1 MATETNSYRP
11 HGMRGLF
18 IIWLGQMVAGIAT
31 STTFYALPFWI
42 SEKTGASGTALAAW
56 ESFFFAAYL
65 GFVLFALFFIDRYPR
80 KAMMLAYDFL
90 LLSATAVL
98 LVMEA
103 SGTLQVWHIYLNAIV
118 QGVGYAFRLPT
129 YSSVITILVPR
140 REYVRA
146 NGMLSLLYDTPEI
159 FGPVLAG
166 LLYLTFGLKGIL
178 AINLISFVFSI
189 GALLFVEIP
198 PTPHTDEGE
207 RSHAGFF
214 KAAMYGIGYILRRP
228 GLLGIQLIFFLG
240 NIFSG
245 IALSVTA
252 LYTMVTLRTGG
263 NVELAGS
270 IQSAGAV
277 AAVVAGLLLS
287 IFGGINRPVR
297 AILIGWILSSLF
309 GLTLL
314 GIGQIF
320 MIWMIAKV
328 IDSLFSPVVDVA
340 INKFIQMKVPPDIQG
355 RIFAASDFIAQV
367 PFLFTPFLAGYF
379 GDKVFEPAMRAG
391 GAWVHVFGWL
401 VGTGP
406 GAGYGLMIF
415 LCGIGGTLVGLW
427 GYIIPSIRNA
437 EQTMPDIV
445 LPPPVGL
452 VRRERSLSA
461 HESSQPTEKR
471 QPAKRPPRKSTRAS
485 RSASARP
492 RKRPKK

>member
-11 HGMRGLF
+11 NGMKGLF

-31 STTFYALPFWI
+31 STAFYALPFWI
-42 SEKTGASGTALAAW
+42 SDKTGASGTALAAW

-65 GFVLFALFFIDRYPR
+65 CFVLFALFFIDRYPR
-80 KAMMLAYDFL
+80 KTMMLAYDFL

-98 LVMEA
+98 LVLEA

-198 PTPHTDEGE
+198 PTPHTDEGD
-207 RSHAGFF
+207 RSHTGFF
-214 KAAMYGIGYILRRP
+214 KEAMYGIRYILRRP

-297 AILIGWILSSLF
+297 AILAGWILSSLF
-309 GLTLL
+309 GLTVL

-320 MIWMIAKV
+320 IVWVIAKV

-379 GDKVFEPAMRAG
+379 GDRFFEPAMQAG
-391 GAWVHVFGWL
+391 GAWANAFGWL

-427 GYIIPSIRNA
+427 GYFVPSIRNA
-437 EQTMPDIV
+437 EQSMPDIV

-452 VRRERSLSA
+452 VRRDRSVPLKGPAPQVQKPS
-461 HESSQPTEKR
+461 PTKK
-471 QPAKRPPRKSTRAS
+471 PAREAVPAS
-485 RSASARP
+485 RDASG
-492 RKRPKK
+492 RKRRKPKK

>member
-1 MATETNSYRP
+1 
-11 HGMRGLF
+11 
-18 IIWLGQMVAGIAT
+18 
-31 STTFYALPFWI
+31 
-42 SEKTGASGTALAAW
+42 
-56 ESFFFAAYL
+56 
-65 GFVLFALFFIDRYPR
+65 
-80 KAMMLAYDFL
+80 
-90 LLSATAVL
+90 
-98 LVMEA
+98 
-103 SGTLQVWHIYLNAIV
+103 LNAIV

-166 LLYLTFGLKGIL
+166 LLYLTLGLKGIL
-178 AINLISFVFSI
+178 AINLISFVISI
-189 GALLFVEIP
+189 GALLFVDIP
-198 PTPHTDEGE
+198 PTPHTEEGE
-207 RSHAGFF
+207 KSHRGFF
-214 KAAMYGIGYILRRP
+214 KEARYGIRYILRRP
-228 GLLGIQLIFFLG
+228 ALLGIQLIFLLG

-270 IQSAGAV
+270 IQSAGAM
-277 AAVVAGLLLS
+277 AAVVAGLILS
-287 IFGGINRPVR
+287 VFGGIKRPVR
-297 AILIGWILSSLF
+297 AILLGWVLSSLF

-320 MIWMIAKV
+320 MIWVIAKV

-340 INKFIQMKVPPDIQG
+340 INKFLQTKVPPDIQG

-379 GDKVFEPAMRAG
+379 GDKVFEPAMRSG
-391 GAWVHVFGWL
+391 GTLVNTFGWL

-406 GAGYGLMIF
+406 GAGYGLMIL

-427 GYIIPSIRNA
+427 GYLSPMIRDADQN
-437 EQTMPDIV
+437 MPDIV

-452 VRRERSLSA
+452 VRRAPTLPNQKESQKPSKPAREAVKIPRETSGRNRRKKRSN
-461 HESSQPTEKR
+461 
-471 QPAKRPPRKSTRAS
+471 
-485 RSASARP
+485 
-492 RKRPKK
+492 